1 MPSTQPKAHCTLS
14 AGSSNPSPARHA
26 LFNVSDQVEYLN
38 DTHRAF
44 EALEQLVTPIGAHD
58 CQRLELE
65 RADLG
70 CLLRV
75 LNRGMRQ
82 QIDATMQI
90 VTAAREAS

>member
-1 MPSTQPKAHCTLS
+1 MPCTQPKAC
-14 AGSSNPSPARHA
+14 APAQGSSHPTPAHRA

-65 RADLG
+65 RSDLG

-75 LNRGMRQ
+75 LNRGMRE
-82 QIDATMQI
+82 QIEATMQI
-90 VTAAREAS
+90 VAAAREAP